1 MYSLGKNTRTEAAE
15 IMAMLTPEQQQKFVW
30 TFGAD
35 GVLLFSYAQVTAVG
49 VLGGQ

>member
-1 MYSLGKNTRTEAAE
+1 MGKNTQTEAAE
-15 IMAMLTPEQQQKFVW
+15 IMAMLTPEQLQWFTQ

-49 VLGGQ
+49 ILGGDSE